1 MKQQKRWYK
10 KFKQNRKAMFSLMFL
25 SVIVFLSFTAE
36 IWSNNKP
43 LVMYWHQQ
51 IYFPIF
57 KSYHPSLFFQEN
69 IFHVLFPLYPFH
81 KEFHCVHICLTHES
95 NASS

>member
-43 LVMYWHQQ
+43 LV
-51 IYFPIF
+51 PA
-57 KSYHPSLFFQEN
+57 P
-69 IFHVLFPLYPFH
+69 
-81 KEFHCVHICLTHES
+81 
-95 NASS
+95 